1 MSGSGRLDKVP
12 LHSRVQRSRRNL
24 LKIIVVKV
32 IGYRQGMKQRAVV
45 MTNVN

>member
-12 LHSRVQRSRRNL
+12 LHSRVQ
-24 LKIIVVKV
+24 KITSKSVEDNSGKA
-32 IGYRQGMKQRAVV
+32 IGYWQGMKQRVVV